1 MKRRVLITC
10 ICTIYIAAVSGLLR
24 VNPITSGFAR
34 SAVLVKASSC
44 RTARLQAAVLPLPSV
59 SLDRPLLPVASTTF
73 SAKPVILTAAAFVL
87 LANLMRICYP
97 LLLRFIDGIANEE
110 PTSTNTDA
118 VNGVISSTSPVV
130 NVLSGLQHKL
140 IHWMKAAAPSNFW
153 RKARS
158 ESLPIHDW
166 TIASLADISDID
178 QDWTKYRFELEG
190 YSNSVVD
197 IQVGQQVSATHI
209 TTSILCL
216 TACLSVVGCA
226 VPSECPRPQHKEE
239 LLLRSAAVVSRV
251 RRNSGP
257 QQGRVGFSRQH
268 RCRRGSE
275 VPVRG

>member
-10 ICTIYIAAVSGLLR
+10 ICTIYIATVSGLLR

-34 SAVLVKASSC
+34 SAVLVKASNC

-59 SLDRPLLPVASTTF
+59 SLDRPLLPVAS
-73 SAKPVILTAAAFVL
+73 SRVNAKPMIFAAAAFVL

-97 LLLRFIDGIANEE
+97 MLLRLSDGVTNEE
-110 PTSTNTDA
+110 STSTDTD
-118 VNGVISSTSPVV
+118 VIHGATSPTTTVRATFA
-130 NVLSGLQHKL
+130 GLQHKVSKWL
-140 IHWMKAAAPSNFW
+140 KAAAPRNFG

-158 ESLPIHDW
+158 ETLPIHDW

-197 IQVGQQVSATHI
+197 IQIGQQVSATLI
-209 TTSILCL
+209 TTSIRCL

-226 VPSECPRPQHKEE
+226 VPSECPRP
-239 LLLRSAAVVSRV
+239 
-251 RRNSGP
+251 
-257 QQGRVGFSRQH
+257 
-268 RCRRGSE
+268 
-275 VPVRG
+275 